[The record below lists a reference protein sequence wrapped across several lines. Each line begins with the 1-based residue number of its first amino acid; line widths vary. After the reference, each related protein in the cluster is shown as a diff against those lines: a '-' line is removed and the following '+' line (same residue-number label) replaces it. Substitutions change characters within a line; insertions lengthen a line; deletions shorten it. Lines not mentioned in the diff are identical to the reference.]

1 MKTFLT
7 AIPTLLLAAAL
18 TAPLGAQ
25 LTVTQEGVSDPSTLG
40 ETVTLDSTGIGQR
53 VTSRLYLQFD
63 PGLASSLTLRNVRVI
78 GSPEFS
84 YELKDITE
92 LPVAIRNELR
102 LDLFVFYLPTSPGPA
117 QATLELTLRTDGSS
131 LVPSDT
137 VYAVNLVG
145 RVPAY
150 SLSYVLPGAGRV
162 GVPPAGTIRFGHKPT
177 GVSSE
182 ASLTLTNIGSATG
195 VVESFQIS
203 GTSAFAPV
211 APPSFPARLEPG
223 GSLNVQLGFRPAST
237 FLYSGELAV
246 GLAHSPALRYM
257 LSGQGGDLFSFRV
270 VSYASGSNAGRSERV
285 QSGTPIVF
293 GQDANSVQVVA
304 ENIRRSAL
312 LVDAGEISISGPFVM
327 ADGPQLPKTVA
338 PGGSISVTI
347 EPNPAAGGDVT
358 GELVIGGAV
367 FPLSINAPT
376 LPSVRYTS
384 TGGALRPG
392 EQTSLGLSLAS
403 PYPVDISG
411 TLHLTSESLEAS
423 RDASLQWSS
432 GGTVVDFE
440 IPAGQTA
447 AAFAGGASAIQ
458 FQAGLVAGEIVVS
471 ARFAADPWGI
481 DITPVLAPE
490 VRYSVDIAN
499 LPEVTFSEAGGAVD
513 AGKDIALGLSLAAPY
528 SEDIAG
534 VLQMSFMASDL
545 DGAGGAWAGGRQIAF
560 QIPAGGTT
568 AMFGD
573 NLTTEFSAPTAE
585 GELAVTARFA
595 TADAG
600 ANLTPDPAPELVYSV
615 QVIPLP
621 DVSFSRSGGTIGAA
635 EQVPMQVSIARTY
648 PNDVVGI
655 LNLAFEARR
664 FASDP
669 SVQWASG
676 GRQAFF
682 VILAG
687 TTEAIFAGQTTSNA
701 FQTGTVAGEIVMTSQ
716 FFSVPNGYL
725 NTSIERAATA
735 SADITPDTRPELRF
749 NVLEAAPVLQRV
761 ALGGTGQGGFS
772 LQVTG
777 FTTTRS
783 VDSLS
788 FSFTAA
794 SGSVLETDSLD
805 VDVSGSFGTYFS
817 SNQSAA
823 TGGNFTA
830 TVGFNVDEGAFE
842 DIQSVSVT
850 ATNFLGASNS
860 VSLNLN

>member
-7 AIPTLLLAAAL
+7 VIPALLVAAVL

-25 LTVTQEGVSDPSTLG
+25 LTVTQEGVRDPSTLG

-63 PGLASSLTLRNVRVI
+63 PGIASSLTLRSVRVI
-78 GSPEFS
+78 GSQEFS
-84 YELKDITE
+84 YELRDVDR
-92 LPVAIRNELR
+92 LPVSIQNELR
-102 LDLFVFYLPTSPGPA
+102 LDMFVFYLPSSPGPA
-117 QATLELTLRTDGSS
+117 QATLELTLRTEGSS

-150 SLSYVLPGAGRV
+150 SLSYVLPGTGRV
-162 GVPPAGTIRFGHKPT
+162 NVPPAGTVRFGHKPT

-182 ASLTLTNIGSATG
+182 ATLVLTNIGSAPG
-195 VVESFQIS
+195 LVNRFQIS
-203 GTSAFAPV
+203 GTTAFAPV
-211 APPSFPARLEPG
+211 DPPAFPARLEPG
-223 GSLNVQLGFRPAST
+223 GSLNVQLGFRPSST
-237 FLYSGELAV
+237 SVYRGELRV
-246 GLAHSPALRYM
+246 VLDQSPALRYA
-257 LSGQGGDLFSFRV
+257 LSGLGGDLFSFRV
-270 VSYASGSNAGRSERV
+270 VSYASGSNVGRSERV

-293 GQDANSVQVVA
+293 GQAANSVQVVA
-304 ENIRRSAL
+304 ENIRQSAL
-312 LVDAGEISISGPFVM
+312 LVEAISVSGPFVM
-327 ADGPQLPKTVA
+327 VDGPQLPKTVA
-338 PGGSISVTI
+338 PGGSIVVTV
-347 EPNPAAGGDVT
+347 EPNPAAGVDVA

-384 TGGALRPG
+384 TGGDLRPG

-403 PYPVDISG
+403 TYPVDIRG
-411 TLHLTSESLEAS
+411 TLHLSSESLEVS

-447 AAFAGGASAIQ
+447 AAFAGGASAIE
-458 FQAGLVAGEIVVS
+458 FQAGLVSGEIVVS

-490 VRYSVDIAN
+490 VRYSVDIAD
-499 LPEVTFSEAGGAVD
+499 LPEVTFSQAGGAVD

-528 SEDIAG
+528 AEDIAG
-534 VLQMSFMASDL
+534 TLQLSFTASDL
-545 DGAGGAWAGGRQIAF
+545 AGAGGAWAGGRQVSF
-560 QIPAGGTT
+560 QIPAGGTE

-573 NLTTEFSAPTAE
+573 NRATEFSAPTSE
-585 GELAVTARFA
+585 GELTVTAQFA

-600 ANLTPDPAPELVYSV
+600 ADLTPDPAPELVYSV

-621 DVSFSRSGGTIGAA
+621 ALSFSQSGGTVGAA
-635 EQVPMQVSIARTY
+635 EQVSMQVSIAETY
-648 PNDVVGI
+648 PNDIVGV
-655 LNLAFEARR
+655 LNLAVETRR
-664 FASDP
+664 FAADP
-669 SVQWASG
+669 TVQWASG

-682 VILAG
+682 VILAS
-687 TTEAIFAGQTTSNA
+687 TTEAIFSGQVTSNA
-701 FQTGTVAGEIVMTSQ
+701 FQTGTVAGEIVLTAQ
-716 FFSVPNGYL
+716 LFSVPNGYA
-725 NTSIERAATA
+725 NTSIDRAVSA

-749 NVLEAAPVLQRV
+749 NVREAEPVLQRV
-761 ALGGTGQGGFS
+761 ALAGTGQGGFN

-777 FTTTRS
+777 FSTTRQ
-783 VDSLS
+783 VDSLT
-788 FSFTAA
+788 FSFTAS
-794 SGSVLETDSLD
+794 SGSLLESDSLTVGVAD
-805 VDVSGSFGTYFS
+805 SFATYFD

-823 TGGNFTA
+823 TGGRFTA
-830 TVGFNVDEGAFE
+830 TVNFSVDEGAFE
-842 DIQSVSVT
+842 DIGAVSVT
-850 ATNFLGASNS
+850 ATNFLGTSNS